1 MNSFSPEI
9 QIYICYYFSTS
20 SGHPQSLR
28 LVKFV
33 IILEQQPTVKINPLK
48 VNVHVITICD
58 QTLLTKGEEFEAKSI
73 TSKFSMDTIASCA
86 FGVDAKVH
94 EGKGSVF
101 VQSAEKMFEE
111 TFAFMMKFLLG
122 GLIPYGSYVLK
133 ALGLSVWPKK
143 ETLFFY
149 DTILNTL
156 NKRRELNIR
165 RNDLIDMMMDAV
177 KGDLVED
184 KDGDEDQYHNDAKLS
199 HKVSKELDEMSIVST
214 ALVILIAGYDTTAT
228 TLAFACYQLAKHPQ
242 VQDRLRE
249 EIDRIVDDADN
260 ISYED
265 LHSMSYMDQVIS
277 EVLRFH
283 TLAGIHQ
290 VWPLHNA
297 LLIFLT

>member
-1 MNSFSPEI
+1 M
-9 QIYICYYFSTS
+9 
-20 SGHPQSLR
+20 
-28 LVKFV
+28 KFV
-33 IILEQQPTVKINPLK
+33 VIIQQQPTVKINLLK
-48 VNVHVITICD
+48 VNLHVITICD

-165 RNDLIDMMMDAV
+165 
-177 KGDLVED
+177 
-184 KDGDEDQYHNDAKLS
+184 
-199 HKVSKELDEMSIVST
+199 
-214 ALVILIAGYDTTAT
+214 
-228 TLAFACYQLAKHPQ
+228 
-242 VQDRLRE
+242 
-249 EIDRIVDDADN
+249 
-260 ISYED
+260 
-265 LHSMSYMDQVIS
+265 
-277 EVLRFH
+277 
-283 TLAGIHQ
+283 
-290 VWPLHNA
+290 
-297 LLIFLT
+297 